1 MDIYL
6 YVNSSEKNRMGKVLS
21 NETIIPGSLKEETS
35 VVSPVIIFEH
45 NNPSNFNYAYI
56 PDFNRYYFISN
67 FTVIRTGL
75 WSMSMRVDVLESF
88 KDEIKTI
95 PAIVSSSEVNG
106 ADEYLTGPVWKS
118 KVKEKTDI
126 INFPSG
132 LSESGHFILITAGG

>member
-21 NETIIPGSLKEETS
+21 NETIISGSLKDETS
-35 VVSPVIIFEH
+35 VVSPVIIFEY
-45 NNPSNFNYAYI
+45 NNPANFNYAYI

-88 KDEIKTI
+88 KDAIKTI
-95 PAIVSSSEVNG
+95 PAIVSNSEVNG
-106 ADEYLTGPVWKS
+106 ADEYLSGDVWKS

-126 INFPSG
+126 INFSSG

>member
-21 NETIIPGSLKEETS
+21 NETVISGSLKEETS
-35 VVSPVIIFEH
+35 VINPVIIFEH
-45 NNPSNFNYAYI
+45 NNPTSFNYAYI

-67 FTVIRTGL
+67 FTAVRTGL
-75 WSMSMRVDVLESF
+75 WRVSMRVDVLESF
-88 KDEIKTI
+88 KDAIKTI
-95 PAIVSSSEVNG
+95 PAIVANSEVNG
-106 ADEYLTGPVWKS
+106 ADEYLSGAVWKS